1 MKIANKTK
9 LQQIAS
15 NSPSNID
22 FKDLTKLFKD
32 YTKEQFS
39 FLLNGTTFSSDN
51 QLKFRRSFL

>member
-32 YTKEQFS
+32 YTKEPFS
-39 FLLNGTTFSSDN
+39 FLLNGTTFSSGN
-51 QLKFRRSFL
+51 P